1 LEFII
6 IAEEAE
12 NRNNPAIQID
22 RIYLSAKKPVED
34 NDDIG
39 I

>member
-12 NRNNPAIQID
+12 NRNNPGIQID
-22 RIYLSAKKPVED
+22 RIYPQKKPIED
-34 NDDIG
+34 NGDIG
-39 I
+39 T